1 MQSRWSA
8 RLTAPGWT
16 GVPRR
21 VTLVMATAGRRDSPR
36 LLSRV
41 GATTTQ
47 LLSMPGWQILVL
59 SITGITLGA
68 AAAAASILA
77 VTKAL
82 TSAWTPYV
90 TWPPVVLIVGVV
102 LGLTTLSIFIPTTW
116 IATVRGSGP
125 LHGCGPLSVSRAE
138 GYGHA

>member
-1 MQSRWSA
+1 M
-8 RLTAPGWT
+8 TAPGWT
-16 GVPRR
+16 GVPQQ

-47 LLSMPGWQILVL
+47 LLSMTGWQILVL
-59 SITGITLGA
+59 SITLGA
-68 AAAAASILA
+68 APTAASILA

-82 TSAWTPYV
+82 TGAWTPYV
-90 TWPPVVLIVGVV
+90 TWPPVVLLVGVV
-102 LGLTTLSIFIPTTW
+102 LGLTTLSIFIPTTR

-125 LHGCGPLSVSRAE
+125 LHGCGALSVSRAE